1 MRTVTLI
8 LNDRCVRE
16 IVPFLRA
23 RSHIEGYLLQDPAQ
37 LHVIC
42 DFKQTQFSIFP
53 WFLE

>member
-1 MRTVTLI
+1 MIVV
-8 LNDRCVRE
+8 CVKWSLFSE
-16 IVPFLRA
+16 PD
-23 RSHIEGYLLQDPAQ
+23 HNYIEGYLLQDPAQ